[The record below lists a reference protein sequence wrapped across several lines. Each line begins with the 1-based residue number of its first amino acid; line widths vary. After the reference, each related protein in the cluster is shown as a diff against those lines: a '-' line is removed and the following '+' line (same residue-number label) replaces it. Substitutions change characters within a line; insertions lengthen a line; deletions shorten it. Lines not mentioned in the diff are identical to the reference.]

1 MPVIYQFSYDS
12 PVRYLPLAYMLPYD
26 VISRYPTLSK
36 LPRSMGA
43 LNATPGWGK
52 VILSQQFLNEIM
64 DAVASLAFPHFG
76 FGGWKEHY
84 SGYSPV
90 WRLSYAL
97 PLWAKGVEKVRGWG
111 VQALFALP
119 PDYEIPFCDPEDVR
133 QVMKQVVEETIEE
146 QGWGP
151 ILEVIRNMPCE
162 EDFERWDTNVRKD
175 FLRKWYHTR
184 SKRVQTVSLEECMED
199 ENSNIHSLP
208 DPKGDFTE
216 QVESEDFCQRFKAT
230 LSQKDMAILE
240 LRVEG
245 YTLEEIA
252 DRLGYKTH
260 SAVVKRMDT
269 NRNQGDKATQPEPG
283 ERGFFLS
290 PWLQRRWLSC
300 RALRGPQRPQTG
312 LYRPCTGMGW
322 PTPLTGENIGH
333 RRQNGRKNTV
343 CYSTVYQTQ
352 GGTGRCSGST
362 PRAPEGTVR
371 QQPRHRCPQEQGQF
385 SYHSAHAEVSAGDKQ
400 PNQGGRLPDPE
411 GQHHVCGHP
420 HHCQPGVL

>member
-43 LNATPGWGK
+43 LNAIPGWGK

-97 PLWAKGVEKVRGWG
+97 PLWAKGVEKLRGWG

-151 ILEVIRNMPCE
+151 MLEVIRDMPCE

-199 ENSNIHSLP
+199 EDSNIHSLP

-216 QVESEDFCQRFKAT
+216 QVESEDFCRRFKAT

-240 LRVEG
+240 LRVDG

-260 SAVVKRMDT
+260 SAVVKRMEAIKK
-269 NRNQGDKATQPEPG
+269 R
-283 ERGFFLS
+283 FLQYEQES
-290 PWLQRRWLSC
+290 
-300 RALRGPQRPQTG
+300 
-312 LYRPCTGMGW
+312 
-322 PTPLTGENIGH
+322 
-333 RRQNGRKNTV
+333 GR
-343 CYSTVYQTQ
+343 
-352 GGTGRCSGST
+352 
-362 PRAPEGTVR
+362 
-371 QQPRHRCPQEQGQF
+371 
-385 SYHSAHAEVSAGDKQ
+385 
-400 PNQGGRLPDPE
+400 
-411 GQHHVCGHP
+411 
-420 HHCQPGVL
+420 

>member
-43 LNATPGWGK
+43 LNAIPGWGK

-64 DAVASLAFPHFG
+64 DAVSSLAFPHFG

-97 PLWAKGVEKVRGWG
+97 PLWAKGVEQVRGWG

-199 ENSNIHSLP
+199 EDSRIHSIP

-260 SAVVKRMDT
+260 SAVVKRMEAIKK
-269 NRNQGDKATQPEPG
+269 R
-283 ERGFFLS
+283 FLQYEQES
-290 PWLQRRWLSC
+290 
-300 RALRGPQRPQTG
+300 
-312 LYRPCTGMGW
+312 
-322 PTPLTGENIGH
+322 
-333 RRQNGRKNTV
+333 GR
-343 CYSTVYQTQ
+343 
-352 GGTGRCSGST
+352 
-362 PRAPEGTVR
+362 
-371 QQPRHRCPQEQGQF
+371 
-385 SYHSAHAEVSAGDKQ
+385 
-400 PNQGGRLPDPE
+400 
-411 GQHHVCGHP
+411 
-420 HHCQPGVL
+420 

>member
-1 MPVIYQFSYDS
+1 MPVIYQFPHDS

-43 LNATPGWGK
+43 LNASPKWGE
-52 VILSQQFLNEIM
+52 VIVSQQFLNEIM

-84 SGYSPV
+84 TGYSPV

-133 QVMKQVVEETIEE
+133 QLMKQVVEQTIEE

-151 ILEVIRNMPCE
+151 MLEVIRDMPCD
-162 EDFERWDTNVRKD
+162 EDFEKWDTNVRKD

-240 LRVEG
+240 LRVGG

-260 SAVVKRMDT
+260 SAVVKRMEAIKK
-269 NRNQGDKATQPEPG
+269 R
-283 ERGFFLS
+283 FLQYEQES
-290 PWLQRRWLSC
+290 
-300 RALRGPQRPQTG
+300 
-312 LYRPCTGMGW
+312 
-322 PTPLTGENIGH
+322 
-333 RRQNGRKNTV
+333 GR
-343 CYSTVYQTQ
+343 
-352 GGTGRCSGST
+352 
-362 PRAPEGTVR
+362 
-371 QQPRHRCPQEQGQF
+371 
-385 SYHSAHAEVSAGDKQ
+385 
-400 PNQGGRLPDPE
+400 
-411 GQHHVCGHP
+411 
-420 HHCQPGVL
+420 

>member
-43 LNATPGWGK
+43 LNAIPGWGK

-133 QVMKQVVEETIEE
+133 QVMKQVVEQTIEE

-151 ILEVIRNMPCE
+151 MLEVIRDVPCE
-162 EDFERWDTNVRKD
+162 EDFENWDTNVRKD

-216 QVESEDFCQRFKAT
+216 QVESEDFCQRFKTT

-260 SAVVKRMDT
+260 SAVVKRMEAIKK
-269 NRNQGDKATQPEPG
+269 R
-283 ERGFFLS
+283 FL
-290 PWLQRRWLSC
+290 QYE
-300 RALRGPQRPQTG
+300 Q
-312 LYRPCTGMGW
+312 
-322 PTPLTGENIGH
+322 E
-333 RRQNGRKNTV
+333 
-343 CYSTVYQTQ
+343 
-352 GGTGRCSGST
+352 TGR
-362 PRAPEGTVR
+362 
-371 QQPRHRCPQEQGQF
+371 
-385 SYHSAHAEVSAGDKQ
+385 
-400 PNQGGRLPDPE
+400 
-411 GQHHVCGHP
+411 
-420 HHCQPGVL
+420 

>member
-43 LNATPGWGK
+43 LNASPEWGK
-52 VILSQQFLNEIM
+52 IIVSQQFLNEIM

-84 SGYSPV
+84 TGYSPV

-97 PLWAKGVEKVRGWG
+97 PLWAKGVEKLRGWG

-119 PDYEIPFCDPEDVR
+119 PDYEIPFCDPEDVC
-133 QVMKQVVEETIEE
+133 QVMKQVVEQTIEE

-151 ILEVIRNMPCE
+151 MLEVIRDMPCE
-162 EDFERWDTNVRKD
+162 EDFEKWDTNIRKD

-199 ENSNIHSLP
+199 EDSNIHSLP
-208 DPKGDFTE
+208 ALEGDFTE
-216 QVESEDFCQRFKAT
+216 QVESEDFCRRFKAT
-230 LSQKDMAILE
+230 LSQKDMPILE

-260 SAVVKRMDT
+260 SAVVKRMEAIKK
-269 NRNQGDKATQPEPG
+269 R
-283 ERGFFLS
+283 FLRYEQES
-290 PWLQRRWLSC
+290 
-300 RALRGPQRPQTG
+300 
-312 LYRPCTGMGW
+312 
-322 PTPLTGENIGH
+322 
-333 RRQNGRKNTV
+333 GR
-343 CYSTVYQTQ
+343 
-352 GGTGRCSGST
+352 
-362 PRAPEGTVR
+362 
-371 QQPRHRCPQEQGQF
+371 
-385 SYHSAHAEVSAGDKQ
+385 
-400 PNQGGRLPDPE
+400 
-411 GQHHVCGHP
+411 
-420 HHCQPGVL
+420 

>member
-43 LNATPGWGK
+43 LNAIPGWGK

-97 PLWAKGVEKVRGWG
+97 PLWATGVEKVRGWG

-184 SKRVQTVSLEECMED
+184 SKRVQIFSLEECMED
-199 ENSNIHSLP
+199 EDSRIHSIP

-216 QVESEDFCQRFKAT
+216 QVESEDFCQRFKTT

-260 SAVVKRMDT
+260 SAVVKRMEAIKK
-269 NRNQGDKATQPEPG
+269 R
-283 ERGFFLS
+283 FLQYEQKS
-290 PWLQRRWLSC
+290 
-300 RALRGPQRPQTG
+300 
-312 LYRPCTGMGW
+312 
-322 PTPLTGENIGH
+322 
-333 RRQNGRKNTV
+333 GR
-343 CYSTVYQTQ
+343 
-352 GGTGRCSGST
+352 
-362 PRAPEGTVR
+362 
-371 QQPRHRCPQEQGQF
+371 
-385 SYHSAHAEVSAGDKQ
+385 
-400 PNQGGRLPDPE
+400 
-411 GQHHVCGHP
+411 
-420 HHCQPGVL
+420 

>member
-1 MPVIYQFSYDS
+1 MPVIYQFPYDS

-36 LPRSMGA
+36 LPRSIGA
-43 LNATPGWGK
+43 LNAFPEWGK
-52 VILSQQFLNEIM
+52 IIVSQQFLNEIM
-64 DAVASLAFPHFG
+64 DSVASLAFPYFG

-84 SGYSPV
+84 TGYSPV

-97 PLWAKGVEKVRGWG
+97 PLWAKGVEKLRGWG

-133 QVMKQVVEETIEE
+133 QVMKQVVEQTIEE

-151 ILEVIRNMPCE
+151 MLEVIRDMPCD
-162 EDFERWDTNVRKD
+162 EDFEKWDTNVRKD

-184 SKRVQTVSLEECMED
+184 SKRVQIVSLEECMED
-199 ENSNIHSLP
+199 EDNNIHSLP

-260 SAVVKRMDT
+260 SAVVKRMEAIKK
-269 NRNQGDKATQPEPG
+269 R
-283 ERGFFLS
+283 FLRYEQES
-290 PWLQRRWLSC
+290 
-300 RALRGPQRPQTG
+300 
-312 LYRPCTGMGW
+312 
-322 PTPLTGENIGH
+322 
-333 RRQNGRKNTV
+333 GR
-343 CYSTVYQTQ
+343 
-352 GGTGRCSGST
+352 
-362 PRAPEGTVR
+362 
-371 QQPRHRCPQEQGQF
+371 
-385 SYHSAHAEVSAGDKQ
+385 
-400 PNQGGRLPDPE
+400 
-411 GQHHVCGHP
+411 
-420 HHCQPGVL
+420 

>member
-1 MPVIYQFSYDS
+1 MPVVYQFPYDS
-12 PVRYLPLAYMLPYD
+12 PVRYLLLAYMLPYD

-43 LNATPGWGK
+43 LNASPEWGK
-52 VILSQQFLNEIM
+52 IIVSQQFLNEIM
-64 DAVASLAFPHFG
+64 DALASLAFPYFG

-84 SGYSPV
+84 TGYSPV

-97 PLWAKGVEKVRGWG
+97 PLWAKGVEKLRGWG

-133 QVMKQVVEETIEE
+133 QVMKQVVEQTVEE

-151 ILEVIRNMPCE
+151 MLEVIRDMPCD
-162 EDFERWDTNVRKD
+162 EDFEKWDTNVRKD

-199 ENSNIHSLP
+199 EDSRIHSLP

-216 QVESEDFCQRFKAT
+216 QVESEDFCRRFKAT
-230 LSQKDMAILE
+230 LSPKDMAILE

-260 SAVVKRMDT
+260 SAVIKRMEAIKK
-269 NRNQGDKATQPEPG
+269 R
-283 ERGFFLS
+283 FLQYEQES
-290 PWLQRRWLSC
+290 
-300 RALRGPQRPQTG
+300 
-312 LYRPCTGMGW
+312 
-322 PTPLTGENIGH
+322 
-333 RRQNGRKNTV
+333 GR
-343 CYSTVYQTQ
+343 
-352 GGTGRCSGST
+352 
-362 PRAPEGTVR
+362 
-371 QQPRHRCPQEQGQF
+371 
-385 SYHSAHAEVSAGDKQ
+385 
-400 PNQGGRLPDPE
+400 
-411 GQHHVCGHP
+411 
-420 HHCQPGVL
+420 

>member
-1 MPVIYQFSYDS
+1 MPVIYQFPYDS

-43 LNATPGWGK
+43 LNASPEWGK
-52 VILSQQFLNEIM
+52 IIVSQQFLNEIM

-84 SGYSPV
+84 TGYSPV

-97 PLWAKGVEKVRGWG
+97 PLWAKGVEKLRGWG

-119 PDYEIPFCDPEDVR
+119 PDYEIPFCDPEDVC
-133 QVMKQVVEETIEE
+133 QVMKQVVEQTIEE

-151 ILEVIRNMPCE
+151 MLEVIRDMPCE
-162 EDFERWDTNVRKD
+162 EDFEKWDTNVRKD

-199 ENSNIHSLP
+199 EDSNIHSLP
-208 DPKGDFTE
+208 ALEGDFTE
-216 QVESEDFCQRFKAT
+216 QVESEDFCRRFKAT
-230 LSQKDMAILE
+230 LSQKDMSILE

-260 SAVVKRMDT
+260 SAVVKRMEAIKK
-269 NRNQGDKATQPEPG
+269 RFIQYEQE
-283 ERGFFLS
+283 S
-290 PWLQRRWLSC
+290 
-300 RALRGPQRPQTG
+300 
-312 LYRPCTGMGW
+312 
-322 PTPLTGENIGH
+322 
-333 RRQNGRKNTV
+333 GR
-343 CYSTVYQTQ
+343 
-352 GGTGRCSGST
+352 
-362 PRAPEGTVR
+362 
-371 QQPRHRCPQEQGQF
+371 
-385 SYHSAHAEVSAGDKQ
+385 
-400 PNQGGRLPDPE
+400 
-411 GQHHVCGHP
+411 
-420 HHCQPGVL
+420 